1 MKNVTIT
8 LDEETAAW
16 VRLYAARRESSVS
29 RVVGE
34 LLAEKMSASRE
45 YDDSMRRFLSKPA
58 VVLTRR
64 GQRLQTREE
73 VNDRPGLR

>member
-8 LDEETAAW
+8 LDEKTAAW

-34 LLAEKMSASRE
+34 ILAEKMRASRE
-45 YDDSMRRFLSKPA
+45 YDEAMRRFLSKPVA
-58 VVLTRR
+58 ALTRR
-64 GQRLQTREE
+64 GQRLPTREE
-73 VNDRPGLR
+73 VNDHAGLR